1 MMATTTTLCYLVKD
15 NKVLLQKKTKELF
28 GGGKW
33 NGPGG
38 KAMENETPMECAKR
52 ELLEEVGVKAVDLE
66 KHAVITFFKGD
77 EIFTTCHVFKINK
90 FLGEPKESRE
100 GIVKWFD
107 FNELPFGQ
115 MWPDDKF
122 WMPLLFQGKK
132 FNGDFYFDENLN
144 EILDYKLN
152 VV

>member
-1 MMATTTTLCYLVKD
+1 MATTTTLCYLVKD
-15 NKVLLQKKTKELF
+15 NKILLQRKSKELF

-38 KAMENETPMECAKR
+38 KAKENETPLECAKR
-52 ELLEEVGVKAVDLE
+52 EILEEVGVTATELE
-66 KHAVITFFKGD
+66 KNGVITFFKGD
-77 EIFTTCHVFKINK
+77 ELFTTCNVFKIKNFNGK
-90 FLGEPKESRE
+90 PRESRE

-107 FNELPFGQ
+107 FNEIPFKQ

-132 FNGDFYFDENLN
+132 FEGIFHFDNELK
-144 EILDYKLN
+144 EILDYKVN